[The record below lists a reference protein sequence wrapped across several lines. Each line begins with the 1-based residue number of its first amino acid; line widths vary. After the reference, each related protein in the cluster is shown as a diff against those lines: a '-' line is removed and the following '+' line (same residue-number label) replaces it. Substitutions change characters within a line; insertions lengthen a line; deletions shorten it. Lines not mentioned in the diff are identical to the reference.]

1 LQESTQQECTSTLS
15 SGIGGILGITE
26 KKCFDIKIPQQMISS
41 VLVGGGKQTYYI
53 PEDSL
58 KNSNAIEIGA
68 EEMSV
73 PTTIQQ
79 IQNNYAVF
87 DTKKLEINFK

>member
-1 LQESTQQECTSTLS
+1 
-15 SGIGGILGITE
+15 
-26 KKCFDIKIPQQMISS
+26 MISS
-41 VLVGGGKQTYYI
+41 VLAGGGKQTYYI
-53 PEDSL
+53 TEDSL

-79 IQNNYAVF
+79 VQNNYAVF